1 MDVNKDVVGNRRER
15 RKEETRQRLIEA
27 ALSLMQEKP
36 FEQISVEE
44 ITERADVA
52 KGTFFNYFPTK
63 EHLLMAY
70 MQEMVEEVYEFLD
83 QLHPESAESQWEVLR
98 QVMRFIAER
107 DGRSLALT
115 RSMFAACCHNDNLR
129 QMVARMIEDA
139 TQHALMGF
147 QKGQQSGEFRN
158 DVSAHALAHYAV
170 RLYRI
175 CLMEWIMGNDSTP
188 LPQLVDST
196 LEFFKPAFLNQ
207 EVRK

>member
-1 MDVNKDVVGNRRER
+1 MNVSKDVAGNRRER

-52 KGTFFNYFPTK
+52 KGTLFNYFPTK

-70 MQEMVEEVYEFLD
+70 MQEMVEEVYEFLE

-98 QVMRFIAER
+98 QVMRFIAEH

-115 RSMFAACCHNDNLR
+115 RSMFAACCHNDHLR
-129 QMVARMIEDA
+129 QMVASMIEEA

-147 QKGQQSGEFRN
+147 QKGQATGEFRQ
-158 DVSAHALAHYAV
+158 DVSARDLAHYAV

-175 CLMEWIMGNDSTP
+175 CLMEWIMENDSTP
-188 LPQLVDST
+188 LPELVEQT